1 MLPVRVGPSL
11 LRLKLLHLSSTLQAL
26 HLEAPALLRLP
37 NPSLGILKSVTSLDI
52 DKFMTFISGCA
63 SGEKSTSISFFLKL
77 RRLTS
82 VIHLT
87 FWKLHSINFL

>member
-52 DKFMTFISGCA
+52 YRFITFISGCV
-63 SGEKSTSISFFLKL
+63 SGVKPTIPSLFLKL
-77 RRLTS
+77 RHLTS
-82 VIHLT
+82 VTHLT
-87 FWKLHSINFL
+87 F